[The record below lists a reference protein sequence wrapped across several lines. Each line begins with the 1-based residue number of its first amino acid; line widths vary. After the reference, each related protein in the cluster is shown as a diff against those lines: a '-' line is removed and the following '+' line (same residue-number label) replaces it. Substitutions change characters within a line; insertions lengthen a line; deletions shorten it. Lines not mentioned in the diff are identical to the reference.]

1 MRTEVRFIT
10 PQLAELY
17 LKKNVNNRDIN
28 VSIVNYYADEMTRGQ
43 WKLTGQGISF
53 DDNNNLL
60 DGQHRLRAVI
70 KSGISVQ
77 MLLIFGVDPSSFEVY
92 DTGKIRSANDVF
104 SIRGIQNNR
113 NITAAIKTYKTLKRV
128 RKDIDH
134 GTKEIRLTNID
145 IVQEYYKNELFW
157 QDTFRYS
164 QRLYEKYR
172 IYTISTIMGFIAYL
186 ILDKKHTTEIVYSFL
201 NSLFGLE
208 NNINKTPETLREM
221 LIKDAMS
228 IRRIK
233 AIDKTTLL
241 ILAWN
246 YFIQNKSVKSFRLDI
261 IDNTI
266 DAI

>member
-17 LKKNVNNRDIN
+17 LKKNVNNRDVN
-28 VSIVNYYADEMTRGQ
+28 VRIVNYYADEMTRGQ

-77 MLLIFGVDPSSFEVY
+77 MLLIFGVDPSTFEVY

-104 SIRGIQNNR
+104 SIRGIPNNK
-113 NITAAIKTYKTLKRV
+113 NITAAIKVYKILEMR
-128 RKDIDH
+128 RKNI
-134 GTKEIRLTNID
+134 GSSSRELNLSNID
-145 IVQEYYKNELFW
+145 IVQEYYKYEVFW
-157 QDTFRYS
+157 QDVFRYS
-164 QRLYEKYR
+164 HRLYEKYR
-172 IYTISTIMGFIAYL
+172 IYTTSTIIGFIAYL
-186 ILDKKHTTEIVYSFL
+186 ILDKKHPTEKVYSFL

-246 YFIQNKSVKSFRLDI
+246 YFIQNKSVQSFRLDK